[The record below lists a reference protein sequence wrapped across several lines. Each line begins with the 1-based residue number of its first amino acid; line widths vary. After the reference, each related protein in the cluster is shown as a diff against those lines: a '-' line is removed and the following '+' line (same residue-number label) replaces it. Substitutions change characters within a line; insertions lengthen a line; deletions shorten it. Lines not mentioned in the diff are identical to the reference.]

1 MPDPEAGSLLS
12 FSEGKDVP
20 LISTTL
26 RDRLYHRQPVFSFE
40 FFPPKT
46 PAGEHALLE
55 TVRELAPMAPD
66 FVSVTYGAGGGTR
79 EKTHRLVLE
88 IRRRFH
94 LQVMAHMTCVGHT
107 QEEVRSLLQSYQ
119 EGGITDILALR
130 GDPPRP
136 DQSWSLVEG
145 GPSHA
150 IDLVRMAKGMGGF
163 SIGVAGFPEKH
174 PEAPTLETDLGYLR
188 EKVDAGADFVVT
200 QLFFDNDPF
209 FDYVRR
215 ARRMGITVPVI
226 PGIMPITAI
235 AQIGRFQALSGCFI
249 PQGLIDEL
257 RRHEGD
263 PARVEAVG
271 LAYCAAQCADLLRRG
286 APGIHFYTL
295 NQSRACQTVF
305 HALQALGFRN
315 G

>member
-1 MPDPEAGSLLS
+1 M
-12 FSEGKDVP
+12 
-20 LISTTL
+20 ISTTL

-46 PAGEHALLE
+46 AAGEAALLE
-55 TVRELAPMAPD
+55 TVRELAPMQPD
-66 FVSVTYGAGGGTR
+66 FVSVTYGAGGSTR
-79 EKTHRLVLE
+79 EKTHALVLE

-94 LQVMAHMTCVGHT
+94 LQVMAHMTCMGHT
-107 QEEVRSLLQSYQ
+107 HDEVRALLRAYAEQ
-119 EGGITDILALR
+119 GITDILALR
-130 GDPPRP
+130 GDPPRS
-136 DQSWSLVEG
+136 DQEWTLVEE
-145 GPSHA
+145 GPAHA
-150 IDLVRMAKGMGGF
+150 IDLVRMAREMGGF

-174 PEAPTLETDLGYLR
+174 PEAPTLDEDVRHLR
-188 EKVDAGADFVVT
+188 TKVDAGADFVVT

-215 ARRMGITVPVI
+215 ARREGITIPI
-226 PGIMPITAI
+226 LPGIMPITRI
-235 AQIGRFQALSGCFI
+235 PQIERFQALSGCHI
-249 PQGLIDEL
+249 PPDLIAELMRHDGDE
-257 RRHEGD
+257 
-263 PARVEAVG
+263 ARVEAIG